1 MLAVSLK
8 WRLGVVRRRTK
19 GIQDWGPVCPWVCQW
34 ATGGV
39 RGGHGGL
46 SACSLDLDLF
56 WSFILEGIPMVLGPS
71 LRICVSFFSV
81 CPAVSYRLLTISLFV
96 CLGLTL
102 SPHLS
107 LFPFSF
113 VWMSAS
119 SSHWAQPLFPLV
131 FLYLCPACPRAPL
144 SCSLSVPFEHYGL
157 MWGLRNQPFLP
168 PYSGQ
173 GIVHVKMN
181 CKGHEGCPRRAGQG
195 TAGLG
200 RMHPCAGKVLQ
211 DHRGGKSELWI
222 L

>member
-19 GIQDWGPVCPWVCQW
+19 GTQDWGPVCPWVCQW

-39 RGGHGGL
+39 RGGHGGSLCLL
-46 SACSLDLDLF
+46 SGLG
-56 WSFILEGIPMVLGPS
+56 SFLEFY
-71 LRICVSFFSV
+71 LRGDPYGFGSFSANLCQFLL
-81 CPAVSYRLLTISLFV
+81 CLPRRLLPPSHSLAL

-113 VWMSAS
+113 VWMSAP

-157 MWGLRNQPFLP
+157 IWGLKNQPFLS

-173 GIVHVKMN
+173 GIVHVKMG
-181 CKGHEGCPRRAGQG
+181 CKGHEGCPSRARQG

-200 RMHPCAGKVLQ
+200 RLHPCAGKVLQ
-211 DHRGGKSELWI
+211 DH
-222 L
+222 